1 VIVTLNAPSLLAE
14 GRALTSARDVA
25 YGKSLAQA
33 QARASKNLMSA
44 IPDARIVYR
53 YRIVADGFAIVV
65 PTTDVSELTKILG
78 IAKVWPNLL
87 YHSLAVTHTT
97 VSRAKAALQGP
108 EVIGAD
114 KLWGAKL
121 QTAGQ
126 GIKIGV
132 IDDGIDAQHI
142 YFNPSGFTYPRGFPK
157 GVTKD
162 TTKKVIV
169 QRVFAPSKPVYKYA
183 KLPFDPTSNGS
194 FHATH
199 VAGIAAGDHN
209 TQDGAIFLSGVA
221 PKAQLGNYKALTIP
235 TPGFGLDGNSA
246 QITAA
251 IEAAVSDGMNI
262 INLSLGEPEISPSRD
277 IVVQA
282 IDAAA
287 KAGVV
292 PVIAGDNSFGTYGY
306 GSISSPGNAP
316 DAITVAATTLN
327 DTIAG
332 FSSGGPTP
340 VSLKLKPDVSAPGVA
355 ITSSL
360 PINWSGPFGALS
372 GTSMAAPQVSG
383 AVALLM
389 QRHPSWSVPEIKS
402 ALVQTG
408 DPVHDNYGHEVS
420 VLREGGGLIDLVK
433 ADKPL
438 VFASPT
444 SISFP
449 TNGGTVPVSLTDAGG
464 GAGTWSLSAPL
475 QKAYPGVTIS
485 VNGSVSVPGRAT
497 VTASVS
503 PQARNADA
511 TGFVILT
518 RNGVSRR
525 IPYWVEIDHPVLG
538 TEPSTTLTRT
548 GTYTGNTAKGE
559 SKVDRYRYPTNG
571 DGSYPGPEVVYT
583 FDVTKPIANFG
594 VAVLS
599 GHAEPHVVFAGDE
612 NHLVG
617 LAGLPSNIN
626 PYLESYG
633 APRPVSGAV
642 LPAPGKYEIVFDT
655 RSVKGAGPFTFRFW
669 VNDVTPPAVRVVST
683 GGRKI
688 EISIKD
694 AGAGVDPTSVVAT
707 LDGHTV
713 TARYRHGRLVIPA
726 APGRHLLIVTAS
738 DYQELK
744 NMEDVAPILPNTTT
758 LKKGVVVRD

>member
-1 VIVTLNAPSLLAE
+1 MTLNAPSLLAE
-14 GRALTSARDVA
+14 GRALTSSRDVA
-25 YGKSLAQA
+25 YGRSLARA
-33 QARASKNLMSA
+33 QARAAKNLESA
-44 IPDARIVYR
+44 IPNAQIVYR
-53 YRIVADGFAIVV
+53 YRVVADGFAIVV
-65 PTTDVSELTKILG
+65 PTADVSGLTKIPG

-87 YHSLAVTHTT
+87 YHDLAVKHTT
-97 VSRAKAALQGP
+97 VSHGQTALQGP
-108 EVIGAD
+108 QVIGAD
-114 KLWGAKL
+114 KLWGTNL

-132 IDDGIDAQHI
+132 IDDGIDAQHT
-142 YFNPSGFTYPRGFPK
+142 YFNPSGFSYPSGFPK
-157 GVTKD
+157 GLTKD
-162 TTKKVIV
+162 TTPKVIA
-169 QRVFAPSKPVYKYA
+169 QRVFAPTKPYYKYA
-183 KLPFDPTSNGS
+183 HVPFDPTENGS

-221 PKAQLGNYKALTIP
+221 PDAQLGNYKALTIP

-287 KAGVV
+287 RAGVV
-292 PVIAGDNSFGTYGY
+292 PVIAGDNSFDTYGY

-316 DAITVAATTLN
+316 DAITVAATSLN

-389 QRHPSWSVPEIKS
+389 QRHPGWSVPEIKS

-433 ADKPL
+433 ADNPL
-438 VFASPT
+438 LFASPT

-464 GAGTWSLSAPL
+464 GAGTWSVAAPL
-475 QKAYPGVTIS
+475 QKAYPGVSIV
-485 VNGSVSVPGRAT
+485 VNGSASVPGQLS
-497 VTASVS
+497 VTAKVS
-503 PQARNADA
+503 TSARNGDA

-518 RNGVSRR
+518 RNGVTRR

-538 TEPSTTLTRT
+538 SEPSATLTKT
-548 GTYTGNTAKGE
+548 GTYSANTAKGE

-571 DGSYPGPEVVYT
+571 DGFYPGPEVVYT
-583 FDVTKPIANFG
+583 FRVTKPIANFG

-599 GHAEPHVVFAGDE
+599 GHAQPHVVFAGDE

-617 LAGLPSNIN
+617 LAGLPTNIN
-626 PYLESYG
+626 PYLQSYG
-633 APRPVSGAV
+633 APRQVAGAV

-655 RSVKGAGPFTFRFW
+655 RSAKLAGPFRFRFW
-669 VNDVTPPAVRVVST
+669 VNDVTPPTVHLVST
-683 GGRKI
+683 GGRRI
-688 EISIKD
+688 TIAISD
-694 AGAGVDPTSVVAT
+694 AGAGIDPTSVGAT
-707 LDGHTV
+707 LDGHSV

-726 APGRHLLIVTAS
+726 AAGRHLLIVTAS

-744 NMEDVAPILPNTTT
+744 NMEDVAPIEPNTTT
-758 LKKGVVVRD
+758 LRKSVVVRR